1 MFAEPFGVAAGLA
14 MFFFSQRGLRDQ
26 GTEPGIVGFIGK
38 LGQLLFGDRQ
48 VVAQRAELLAHAAKL
63 ALDLGTG
70 HFVSL
75 RRGFGV
81 SIQVRFG
88 HPGSVRRIC
97 LVVIVLSQ
105 LAIACGGGSGS
116 AACVELREAE
126 DQQSGL
132 HVLSDEGLVYLTDP
146 PTSGPHASGD
156 SPTGVL
162 DSPLLAP
169 VQVRILEGAG
179 VVVQYDARVSSTD
192 IDALNAIAGAV
203 VVVAPA
209 ADELPAPIVAT
220 AWTWKLTCSDADVE
234 RIQSFAEERR
244 VDSPGFD

>member
-1 MFAEPFGVAAGLA
+1 M
-14 MFFFSQRGLRDQ
+14 
-26 GTEPGIVGFIGK
+26 
-38 LGQLLFGDRQ
+38 
-48 VVAQRAELLAHAAKL
+48 
-63 ALDLGTG
+63 
-70 HFVSL
+70 
-75 RRGFGV
+75 

-88 HPGSVRRIC
+88 HYGSVRRVC

-105 LAIACGGGSGS
+105 LAIACGGGSSS

-146 PTSGPHASGD
+146 PTSGPHASGA
-156 SPTGVL
+156 SPAGVF
-162 DSPLLAP
+162 DSPLPAP

-179 VVVQYDARVSSTD
+179 VVVQYDARASTVD
-192 IDALNAIAGAV
+192 IDALNAIADDI

-209 ADELPAPIVAT
+209 VAELPTPIVAT
-220 AWTWKLTCSDADVE
+220 AWTWKLTCNDADVE
-234 RIQSFAEERR
+234 RIQNFAEERR